1 MSSIVKSTYECTA
14 VVYNPMIPLNPQT
27 NEAVFSTMIF
37 VQFQARKCGM
47 CCGTLTFDQPRY
59 SKSFKIKQDNHP
71 QFQHIFLR
79 VGGFHQL
86 MSFMGAGCKLM
97 EDSGLD
103 GLWAT
108 DYAKNSLP
116 KVMEGKAHTK
126 TLRACLL
133 TNAALHIFLLQ
144 TAKCP
149 IINSYYHSPSAP
161 QETERIDVE
170 ADELSGSD
178 DDHDETDELIID
190 RAFRNF
196 SDMIDDG
203 TRSHLQELYTS
214 LYVSRDL
221 DPDDVASDDTLQTF
235 HAEICALKDKYN
247 ESRTPKLWIMFMSF
261 VSVIRLLITAER
273 TGNWSLH
280 LKSTQEML
288 PYFAAAGHNN
298 YAKCCRLYLQD
309 CAQLCPCLQKPM
321 DDGLF
326 TIRRNKNLFWSGTW
340 SDMTI
345 EQCLMRAGKTQGG
358 IINITMTMNMSRKIN
373 MLLQIETC
381 RITLN
386 LLVFPFELP
395 RCKLKSPNIYKSS
408 CNKIMFSSRS

>member
-1 MSSIVKSTYECTA
+1 
-14 VVYNPMIPLNPQT
+14 
-27 NEAVFSTMIF
+27 
-37 VQFQARKCGM
+37 
-47 CCGTLTFDQPRY
+47 
-59 SKSFKIKQDNHP
+59 
-71 QFQHIFLR
+71 
-79 VGGFHQL
+79 

-108 DYAKNSLP
+108 DYANNSLP

-149 IINSYYHSPSAP
+149 IINLYYHSPSAL

-235 HAEICALKDKYN
+235 HAEICALEDKYN

-273 TGNWSLH
+273 TGNW
-280 LKSTQEML
+280 
-288 PYFAAAGHNN
+288 
-298 YAKCCRLYLQD
+298 
-309 CAQLCPCLQKPM
+309 
-321 DDGLF
+321 
-326 TIRRNKNLFWSGTW
+326 
-340 SDMTI
+340 
-345 EQCLMRAGKTQGG
+345 
-358 IINITMTMNMSRKIN
+358 
-373 MLLQIETC
+373 
-381 RITLN
+381 
-386 LLVFPFELP
+386 
-395 RCKLKSPNIYKSS
+395 
-408 CNKIMFSSRS
+408 